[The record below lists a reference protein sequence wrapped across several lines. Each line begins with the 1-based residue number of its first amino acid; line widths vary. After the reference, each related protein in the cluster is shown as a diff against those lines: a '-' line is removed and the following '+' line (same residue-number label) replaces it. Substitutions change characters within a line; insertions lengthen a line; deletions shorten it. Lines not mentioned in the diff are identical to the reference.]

1 MRVDIRGQ
9 GFSVSEALRAHVER
23 RLHFALGR
31 FGGRVRQATVRLSDL
46 NGPRGGVDK
55 ACRIAVRL
63 PAWPD
68 LVVEDADGD
77 LYVAIDRAAER
88 AGRSVGRHLARGRD
102 AGSARDVRIPEWVPL
117 PAGEDT

>member
-46 NGPRGGVDK
+46 NGPRGGLDK

-63 PAWPD
+63 PALRD

-77 LYVAIDRAAER
+77 LYIAIDRAAER
-88 AGRSVGRHLARGRD
+88 AGRSVGRQLARGRD
-102 AGSARDVRIPEWVPL
+102 AGSSHDVKTREWVPL
-117 PAGEDT
+117 APGVTR

>member
-1 MRVDIRGQ
+1 
-9 GFSVSEALRAHVER
+9 VSEALRAHVER

-63 PAWPD
+63 PASPD

-88 AGRSVGRHLARGRD
+88 AGRSVGRHLARGRGAD
-102 AGSARDVRIPEWVPL
+102 AGERRLAL
-117 PAGEDT
+117 QALL